1 MPDLYVVGVAFAG
14 IAVLIA
20 ILTLTHH
27 GERAFSPALVYLAM
41 GVVGAGGVAVLDAP
55 WLTLAGD
62 AGVVERI
69 SEIAVVMALFA
80 TGLRIDHDLV
90 LSHWR
95 STVLLLGVVMDY
107 GITQLLSQFVIP
119 NCSED
124 CYFTYFN
131 AIFVLVVI
139 ASLAGGIRAGVRAY
153 QRPAQKQDLT

>member
-1 MPDLYVVGVAFAG
+1 MNHDKPAQDRPRNSPRALLTG
-14 IAVLIA
+14 IG
-20 ILTLTHH
+20 T
-27 GERAFSPALVYLAM
+27 
-41 GVVGAGGVAVLDAP
+41 
-55 WLTLAGD
+55 
-62 AGVVERI
+62 
-69 SEIAVVMALFA
+69 AVVY
-80 TGLRIDHDLV
+80 
-90 LSHWR
+90 
-95 STVLLLGVVMDY
+95 LLLGVVMDY